1 MINDYEATK
10 PITTDATPISERKT
24 TNDDVIT
31 TLNGLIQTCKDG
43 EDGFREAAE
52 VVESSETKTFFAGK
66 SRERSHFVGELQTLV
81 RTLGGDP
88 ENEGTL
94 SAALHRGWMDLKA
107 AIAGND
113 LHGVLVECERG
124 EDSAKNVYQDA
135 LSLTLPA
142 NVSDIIQSQYNAILA
157 THDVVKTLRDAGK
170 NASSANSSY

>member
-1 MINDYEATK
+1 MINDYEATE
-10 PITTDATPISERKT
+10 PITTDATAFSDSTPS
-24 TNDDVIT
+24 NDDVIS

-52 VVESSETKTFFAGK
+52 VVESSETKTFFAEK

-88 ENEGTL
+88 ESEGTL

-124 EDSAKNVYQDA
+124 EDSAKNTYREA

-142 NVSDIIQSQYNAILA
+142 NVSDIVQAQYNSILA
-157 THDVVKTLRDAGK
+157 THDVVKSLRDAGK
-170 NASSANSSY
+170 NASSATGGF

>member
-1 MINDYEATK
+1 MINNYEATQ
-10 PITTDATPISERKT
+10 PITTDATPFAGST
-24 TNDDVIT
+24 TSNEDVIS

-52 VVESSETKTFFAGK
+52 VVESSETKTFFAEK

-88 ENEGTL
+88 ESEGTI

-124 EDSAKNVYQDA
+124 EDSAKNTYRDA
-135 LSLTLPA
+135 LSLSLPA
-142 NVSDIIQSQYNAILA
+142 NVNEIVQAQYNSILA

-170 NASSANSSY
+170 NASSASSGF

>member
-1 MINDYEATK
+1 MINDYEATQ
-10 PITTDATPISERKT
+10 PITTDAVYTPEST
-24 TNDDVIT
+24 ASNDDVIS

-52 VVESSETKTFFAGK
+52 VVESSETKTFFAEK

-88 ENEGTL
+88 EKEG
-94 SAALHRGWMDLKA
+94 SVAAALHRGWMDLKA

-124 EDSAKNVYQDA
+124 EDSAKNTYREA

-142 NVSDIIQSQYNAILA
+142 NVSDVVQAQYNSILA

-170 NASSANSSY
+170 NASTAGTGF

>member
-1 MINDYEATK
+1 MNNDYEGTQ
-10 PITTDATPISERKT
+10 PITTDAKYTPEKT
-24 TNDDVIT
+24 ASNDDVIS

-52 VVESSETKTFFAGK
+52 VVESSETKTFFAEK

-88 ENEGTL
+88 ESEGTIT
-94 SAALHRGWMDLKA
+94 AALHRGWMDLKT

-124 EDSAKNVYQDA
+124 EDSAKNTYREA
-135 LSLTLPA
+135 LSMKLPA
-142 NVSDIIQSQYNAILA
+142 NVSDVVQSQYNSILT

-170 NASSANSSY
+170 NASTAGSGF